1 MGAIRMP
8 IRSMTGYGQALHE
21 QDGFRVSVEIR
32 SVNHRFAEFQV
43 RLAKEYAG
51 LDDVIRDTLGQFVAR
66 GRCDVYI
73 GVESASALAKRVGVD
88 WGLLSELVRIEHEA
102 HARGF
107 ELAPVNWLTEMD
119 VLSVETVP
127 TRLDEIR
134 GPIVEAV
141 KRACEALIAM
151 RTREGKRLDAD
162 MRGKLSTLEHIVA
175 ELTVQAGGTEA
186 RVRAKLQERLKEL
199 ELSVSPDRLLAEVTL
214 LLERSTVDEEL
225 VRLKSHIEE
234 FYRSL
239 DGGSPVGRRLDF
251 IVQELHREVNTIA
264 SKAADFQV
272 SRGIV
277 DAKTVT
283 EQLREQVQNIE

>member
-1 MGAIRMP
+1 MP

-21 QDGFRVSVEIR
+21 QNSFRVSVEIR

-51 LDDVIRDTLGQFVAR
+51 LDDVIRDTLSSYVAR

-73 GVESASALAKRVGVD
+73 GIESASALSKRVSVD

-119 VLSVETVP
+119 VLSVETVS
-127 TRLDEIR
+127 TRLDEVQD
-134 GPIVEAV
+134 PIVEAV
-141 KRACEALIAM
+141 KKACEALIAM
-151 RTREGKRLDAD
+151 RTREGERLDAD
-162 MRGKLSTLEHIVA
+162 LRGKLSILEKTVT
-175 ELTVQAGGTEA
+175 ELTVQADGAEA
-186 RVRAKLQERLKEL
+186 RVRAKLLERLKEL
-199 ELSVSPDRLLAEVTL
+199 ELSVSPERLLAEVTL
-214 LLERSTVDEEL
+214 LLERSAVDEEL

-239 DGGSPVGRRLDF
+239 EGGSPVGRRLDF
-251 IVQELHREVNTIA
+251 IVQEMHREVNTVA
-264 SKAADFQV
+264 SKAADFNV
-272 SRGIV
+272 SRPIV
-277 DAKTVT
+277 DAKTVI